1 MNKPLTPKVV
11 VNGEEIS
18 AAEIAAEAQNH
29 AAPKGKPGFA
39 WRAAARALTIRLLA
53 LQEAKRQGLEP
64 DPLEVEPGR
73 FETDEEAMIRAVMDV
88 SIDPKPPTEAIVKKA
103 YLAAPT
109 QFRAPSLFEPAHI
122 LFAANPD
129 DADARE
135 KARSSATAMLETLTK
150 SPGDFARLAKENS
163 DCQSAANGGQ
173 LGQISP
179 GETVP
184 EFETAMNGLEAG
196 NLHTTP
202 VETRY
207 GYHVLKMNAKAIGDV
222 LPFEAVKE
230 QITEGLE
237 KAAWAHAARK
247 FTADLIAKADLSGV
261 DFA

>member
-18 AAEIAAEAQNH
+18 AADIAAEAQNH
-29 AAPKGKPGFA
+29 AAPKGKPGLA

-53 LQEAKRQGLEP
+53 LQEARRQDLNP

-73 FETDEEAMIRAVMDV
+73 FETDEEAMIRAVMEK
-88 SIDPKPPTEAIVKKA
+88 SINPEPPTEAVVKKT
-103 YLAAPT
+103 YLATPT
-109 QFRAPSLFEPAHI
+109 KFRAPSLFEPAHI
-122 LFAANPD
+122 LFAAKPD
-129 DADARE
+129 DADARK
-135 KARSSATAMLETLTK
+135 KARNKATAMLETLTN

-163 DCQSAANGGQ
+163 DCQSSANGGQ

-184 EFETAMNGLEAG
+184 EFETAMDNLVAG
-196 NLHTTP
+196 DFYPTP

-207 GYHVLKMNAKAIGDV
+207 GFHVLRMNAKAVGDV
-222 LPFEAVKE
+222 LPFEAVQE
-230 QITEGLE
+230 QIAEGLE
-237 KAAWAHAARK
+237 KTAWARAARK